1 MSQLPYNSQDSME
14 MRATGN
20 AEMAEVS
27 VVAAQYKSEPGAVN
41 AIGDEVV
48 IDHMQIEQV

>member
-27 VVAAQYKSEPGAVN
+27 VVAQQYKSAPGAAN

-48 IDHMQIEQV
+48 IDHMQIDKV